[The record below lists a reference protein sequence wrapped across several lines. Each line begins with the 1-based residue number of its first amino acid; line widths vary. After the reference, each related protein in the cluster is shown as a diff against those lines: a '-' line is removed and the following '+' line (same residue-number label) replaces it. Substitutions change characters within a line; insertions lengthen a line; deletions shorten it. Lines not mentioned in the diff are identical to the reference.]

1 MLTRLY
7 EIEEG
12 DIFINGINIKEFDKR
27 EYYKMFSVVFQEFQ
41 MMAFT
46 IKENVALTN
55 KDIDTEKV
63 EKSLEMVGLNSKIK
77 SLDQGLD
84 K

>member
-41 MMAFT
+41 MMALPSRKMLFNEQRYRYR
-46 IKENVALTN
+46 K
-55 KDIDTEKV
+55 
-63 EKSLEMVGLNSKIK
+63 G
-77 SLDQGLD
+77 
-84 K
+84 